1 MTTEAASSGRS
12 WRRVALLGALHFL
25 LWMLLL
31 LVSLDFA
38 TLDGEEPWLLS
49 QLALPFVW
57 LLGAPGWLA
66 LTWLADSVFT
76 GEGVPDALE
85 WAVLLGN
92 SLLWGMGLEA
102 ILRRRRVRG

>member
-12 WRRVALLGALHFL
+12 WRWVALLGALHFL

-38 TLDGEEPWLLS
+38 TVDGEEPWLLS

-57 LLGAPGWLA
+57 LLGAPGWPA
-66 LTWLADSVFT
+66 LTWLADSAFT

-92 SLLWGMGLEA
+92 SQLWGIGLEA
-102 ILRRRRVRG
+102 ILRRRRARG